1 MQTYFFWRQ
10 RFGDNAVATRV
21 WQGKEPRFKGA
32 TVEFPTEE
40 EELEAFDRISGAA
53 KVTKT
58 KKSTAARVAREAS
71 GGGGSD
77 PRVGVKANLPQ
88 QAQDVVVSTMYNHT
102 PVSVTVRA
110 ELRQWG
116 EPLRVLSPA
125 TEEFVSSV
133 GNVGTYY
140 LCIQG
145 QDGRTRKGRQR
156 SSVVQRGC
164 RWCDKTSGTGYAHS

>member
-58 KKSTAARVAREAS
+58 KKSTAARVARHAKRRAVAAATHGSAS
-71 GGGGSD
+71 
-77 PRVGVKANLPQ
+77 RRICHNR
-88 QAQDVVVSTMYNHT
+88 H
-102 PVSVTVRA
+102 
-110 ELRQWG
+110 
-116 EPLRVLSPA
+116 
-125 TEEFVSSV
+125 
-133 GNVGTYY
+133 
-140 LCIQG
+140 
-145 QDGRTRKGRQR
+145 
-156 SSVVQRGC
+156 
-164 RWCDKTSGTGYAHS
+164 KTW